1 MKKVTNSSFSDT
13 PISILEMDAF
23 AGNPVVDNVVEDG
36 VPSAFVTLIILL
48 FDVPMKSVVEPV
60 VWGEILKA
68 VMLVFNPVIET
79 SETEVVALMPVILFM
94 TPLVPSLF
102 L

>member
-1 MKKVTNSSFSDT
+1 
-13 PISILEMDAF
+13 
-23 AGNPVVDNVVEDG
+23 
-36 VPSAFVTLIILL
+36 
-48 FDVPMKSVVEPV
+48 
-60 VWGEILKA
+60 
-68 VMLVFNPVIET
+68 MLVFNPVIET